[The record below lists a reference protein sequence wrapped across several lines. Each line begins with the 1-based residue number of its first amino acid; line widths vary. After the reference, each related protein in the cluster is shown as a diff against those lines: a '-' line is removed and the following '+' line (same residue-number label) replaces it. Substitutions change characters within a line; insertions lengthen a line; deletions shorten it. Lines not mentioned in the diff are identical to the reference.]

1 MLQSYSRTK
10 KTSPEKGCL
19 LYLSSG
25 CAAFVVGLA
34 AAPDFL
40 CIDRVKEQS
49 CLQSDLRE
57 VCAERADRVVAHH
70 HLDRQDRPVD
80 EVRDVD
86 EDPERPVLVV
96 LEHVE
101 DLCDKADDKVD
112 RVEVRQL
119 TADTREHPP
128 ADGPGEKRAEEHFL
142 ARARLERMRLLLAS
156 PEVPANRLRDDVDD
170 VHRKRAVRM
179 ADPRDVR
186 HRHALNKAKDKRNLA
201 PFHAVDEADDTCD
214 ARDHTDRAVRHD
226 GKDRELQENQDS
238 HVDDLKA
245 LPVREELAV
254 EPIVFRHVISPFP
267 CPTGYSAP
275 SAASRA
281 RPAPRGPH
289 C

>member
-1 MLQSYSRTK
+1 MLQSYNRTK
-10 KTSPEKGCL
+10 RHSQRKDAFYTYP
-19 LYLSSG
+19 SG
-25 CAAFVVGLA
+25 RAAFVVGLA
-34 AAPDFL
+34 TAPNLL
-40 CIDRVKEQS
+40 CINRIEKQS

-57 VCAERADRVVAHH
+57 VRTERANRVVAHH

-86 EDPERPVLVV
+86 ENPERPVLVV

-101 DLCDKADDKVD
+101 DLRDEADDEVD

-119 TADTREHPP
+119 AADTREHPP
-128 ADGPGEKRAEEHFL
+128 ADGPGEERAEEHLL

-170 VHRKRAVRM
+170 VHCKRAVRM

-186 HRHALNKAKDKRNLA
+186 HRHTLDEAEDERDFA
-201 PFHAVDEADDTCD
+201 PLHAVDEADDTGD
-214 ARDHTDRAVRHD
+214 ARDHADRAVRHD
-226 GKDRELQENQDS
+226 GKDRELQENQDG

-281 RPAPRGPH
+281 RPAPRGQH